1 MQQPEPHE
9 IEVARIL
16 ARHFKTD
23 VLFLEPINSYK
34 QRTPDIIMSG
44 VEWEIKVPV
53 GGSKKSTVEKQIKKA
68 TRQSNNIVV
77 YGAYIDLSKVTIL
90 KQIKRE
96 LAIHKRIRKLIFI
109 DEHRKVICLK

>member
-1 MQQPEPHE
+1 MPVILPDNLMQQPEPHE

-16 ARHFKTD
+16 ARYFKTD

-44 VEWEIKVPV
+44 VEWKIKVPV
-53 GGSKKSTVEKQIKKA
+53 GGSKKSTIEKQIKKA

-77 YGAYIDLSKVTIL
+77 
-90 KQIKRE
+90 
-96 LAIHKRIRKLIFI
+96 
-109 DEHRKVICLK
+109 